1 VAPVARVVERDIRAF
16 HKAAAPPVQRSV
28 ALHRQLHAD
37 VLKKRVRQLV
47 DALPV
52 FGAHGLASGPIE

>member
-1 VAPVARVVERDIRAF
+1 
-16 HKAAAPPVQRSV
+16 V

-52 FGAHGLASGPIE
+52 LGAHGLAFGPAEYRQGFVDRLGDAACAAAAQRVHRLRL